1 MELNVTT
8 RKSFNEIL
16 DKQIKG
22 TQRKDDTQNGTY
34 GIALDLISKSKNS
47 TTETNCCG
55 PECVIFTDLC

>member
-1 MELNVTT
+1 MTT

-34 GIALDLISKSKNS
+34 AIAQDFISK
-47 TTETNCCG
+47 
-55 PECVIFTDLC
+55 